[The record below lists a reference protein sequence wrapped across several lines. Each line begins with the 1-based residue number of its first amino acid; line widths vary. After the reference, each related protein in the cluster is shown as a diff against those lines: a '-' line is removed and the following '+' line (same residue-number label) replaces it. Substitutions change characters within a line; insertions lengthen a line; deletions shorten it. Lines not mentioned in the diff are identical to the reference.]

1 MLPLLDFLV
10 IGAYLALCVFI
21 GVKVGGKATDT
32 AAYFSSKGNIPWWA
46 IALSIVAAETSMLTV
61 ISIPVV
67 AYKGSLVFLQI
78 VAGYVIGRILVAY
91 FMLPHYFAGEQQT
104 AYTFFRE
111 RFGDKFRK
119 TISSTFL
126 LTRLFADGIRIFAA
140 AIPIKIITG
149 FDYPLSIAI
158 MGLLS
163 LLYSF
168 YGGLKS
174 VIWID
179 VLQLTVYVSGGIFII
194 AQIFFQTDLPVY
206 DLLSD
211 NGKLALIQLPTS
223 FGDIFF
229 SEYNLI
235 GAVLGGVFLTLASH
249 GTDQLIIQKLLAC
262 ADLKQARKALI
273 GSGVFVF
280 LQFGLFLTVGLSL
293 FAHHFGADIAALG
306 LANQDE
312 LLLDYISANVPT
324 GVKGLII
331 AGLFAAAMSTV
342 TGSLSALSSSTLF
355 DLFPGLAKR
364 PDAMTWSRA
373 AMVFW
378 AFVFVAFATLFS
390 IYFTSQDPIV
400 IIALR
405 IAGFTYGALLGAFF
419 VGRFTNVDTFSAYV
433 GFFATITIMA
443 TIISVSMFVTKSGL
457 AFPWYTAMG
466 CGIFL
471 MTALTTDFV
480 RRKLRG

>member
-1 MLPLLDFLV
+1 MLPLLDFVV
-10 IGAYLALCVFI
+10 IGAYLALCVYI
-21 GVKVGGKATDT
+21 GIRVGGKATD
-32 AAYFSSKGNIPWWA
+32 AASYFSSKGNIPWWA
-46 IALSIVAAETSMLTV
+46 ISLSIVAAETSMLTV

-78 VAGYVIGRILVAY
+78 VAGYVIGRMLVAY

-104 AYTFFRE
+104 AYTFFKV
-111 RFGDKFRK
+111 RFGDRFRK

-149 FDYPLSIAI
+149 FDYPVSIAI
-158 MGLLS
+158 MGVLS
-163 LLYSF
+163 LIYSF

-179 VLQLTVYVSGGIFII
+179 VLQLTVYVSGGLFII
-194 AQIFFQTDLPVY
+194 AQIFFQTDLPVFQ
-206 DLLSD
+206 LLSE
-211 NGKLALIQLPTS
+211 NNKLTLIQLPTS
-223 FGDIFF
+223 LKDVFF

-235 GAVLGGVFLTLASH
+235 GAVLGGMFLTLASH

-273 GSGVFVF
+273 GSGIFVF
-280 LQFGLFLTVGLSL
+280 AQFGLFLTVGLSL
-293 FAHHFGADIAALG
+293 FAHHAGADITTLG
-306 LANQDE
+306 LGNQDE
-312 LLLDYISANVPT
+312 LLLDYISANVPV

-355 DLFPGLAKR
+355 DLFPKLATR

-378 AFVFVAFATLFS
+378 AFVFVLFATLFS

-405 IAGFTYGALLGAFF
+405 IAGFTYGALLGAFV
-419 VGRFTNVDTFSAYV
+419 VGRYTKVDAFSAYV
-433 GFFATITIMA
+433 GFFATIIIMA
-443 TIISVSMFVTKSGL
+443 TVISISMFVTKSGL
-457 AFPWYTAMG
+457 AFPWYTFIG
-466 CGIFL
+466 CSIYVI
-471 MTALTTDFV
+471 TALTTQAV
-480 RRKLRG
+480 RTKVKG